1 MFNAVLYSPKIRIEG
16 AEEAVIRC
24 VTGLQ
29 DELPAFTG
37 LSLCV
42 HVLTFGTFIP
52 YRGGLHKSA
61 SDPEEHIT
69 VLIDGTI
76 YVHVYL

>member
-1 MFNAVLYSPKIRIEG
+1 MFNAILYLLKIRIKG

-24 VTGLQ
+24 VT
-29 DELPAFTG
+29 ELENELSAFTE
-37 LSLCV
+37 LSLYICI
-42 HVLTFGTFIP
+42 LTFNTCIF

>member
-1 MFNAVLYSPKIRIEG
+1 M
-16 AEEAVIRC
+16 
-24 VTGLQ
+24 
-29 DELPAFTG
+29 
-37 LSLCV
+37 SLCV
-42 HVLTFGTFIP
+42 HVLTFGTCIP